1 MIRVFEILKSRKY
14 FSVFL
19 VSTIAMLIAYPYLQ
33 SFGNVDIWFQVIE
46 IDNIILYLSFSV
58 LFGLLVSMQA
68 HSISMPKACRLQ
80 SGSLGTA
87 GTIAGFF
94 VAQCPSCAVLLS
106 LFLPFNAII
115 FIVTYN
121 TWLTLGTI
129 ALMLLA
135 IHLLGGFKNANA

>member
-1 MIRVFEILKSRKY
+1 MIKVFEILKDREY
-14 FSVFL
+14 FAIF
-19 VSTIAMLIAYPYLQ
+19 LIAAAVMLVVYPYLQ
-33 SFGNVDIWFQVIE
+33 SFGQIDLWFQVIE
-46 IDNIILYLSFSV
+46 PDNLLLYTSFSV
-58 LFGLLVSMQA
+58 LFGLLVPLQVY
-68 HSISMPKACRLQ
+68 SIKAPKACRIQ
-80 SGSLGTA
+80 SGGAGVA

-129 ALMLLA
+129 ALMLIA
-135 IHLLGGFKNANA
+135 IYFLGGFKKMK